1 MKDEDVEIAVR
12 GAGIRSTWQAIGLW
26 RQLDE
31 VEPEAAAEQPIV
43 PTVRDSTKRRGPS
56 HRSAGGQSGPQDGP
70 KEPVGSVPIV
80 PRGTRKRKPKQVASI
95 IIDPPG
101 IPRGGTPV
109 RWAPPCGSIG
119 EGTEPGKVSNQ
130 GAYPAIDRSD
140 SYARGVVGGIVPA
153 PKRIKAA
160 CARYLAERA
169 DPAGMGIAWNV
180 TELDAF
186 VTRAQVMGMTLL
198 PWQVHA
204 CAVLLARRR
213 SDDGTP
219 ATRYALWS
227 VARGAGKTG
236 LVVALLEWLLSTGD
250 DVELACVATQQEK
263 ANIIHGRIMK
273 MHKGEDRWRFVG
285 GGGSTTIGLIE
296 HKKAALKA
304 MPCTDNAMDGICP
317 RLLIA
322 DEASRMD
329 AAILRAMSSVTK
341 TRTGQMLFITTPD
354 RDQKVRE
361 LWPYWQA
368 CEIGLDQGT
377 PLPEGWWALLWGMDA
392 EDNPDSDLAVQ
403 HANPSAG
410 VLISIRDIRSKIA
423 NALAT
428 ADPRAREETWLQEL
442 ATFTDDLA
450 GALPL
455 ELLDRVSVEEDWD
468 MLQGA
473 AGVVAVDFSQGGF
486 AFGSQCDLTSLCLAV
501 WDGTKVHTR
510 GYHWW
515 AGADIAFDEKRTR
528 QPLQKWVDDHAL
540 SLAGGPT
547 IDLDLV
553 EARLVEICRTY
564 DIRAFVADPVGKAS
578 AWAAQMERKHGWKW
592 HKAPQTIVWMGGG
605 WAVWSDWIRAE
616 RIRCKPD
623 PVLRACLASARLYV
637 GLTGLAMPVKQKST
651 SNIDALTAQV
661 MAARVLNDLQIMGG
675 SMYETQPGF

>member
-1 MKDEDVEIAVR
+1 M
-12 GAGIRSTWQAIGLW
+12 
-26 RQLDE
+26 
-31 VEPEAAAEQPIV
+31 
-43 PTVRDSTKRRGPS
+43 
-56 HRSAGGQSGPQDGP
+56 
-70 KEPVGSVPIV
+70 PIV

-101 IPRGGTPV
+101 IPRGGTPH

-119 EGTEPGKVSNQ
+119 EGTEPGKVGNQ
-130 GAYPAIDRSD
+130 GAYPAIERSD
-140 SYARGVVGGIVPA
+140 SYARGVVEGIVPA

-169 DPAGMGIAWNV
+169 DPAGMGIAWDV

-450 GALPL
+450 GAFPL
-455 ELLDRVSVEEDWD
+455 ELLDRVSVDEDWD

-564 DIRAFVADPVGKAS
+564 DVRAFVADPVGKAS

-592 HKAPQTIVWMGGG
+592 HKAPQTMVWMGGG
-605 WAVWSDWIRAE
+605 WAVWSDWVRAE

-623 PVLRACLASARLYV
+623 PVLRACLASARLFV
-637 GLTGLAMPVKQKST
+637 GLTGLAMPVKAKST